1 MWIVIM
7 TETESKPLFTVIIP
21 TKDRAEYLHHTL
33 RTCSDQDYENLE
45 IIVSDDGSSDN
56 TEAVVLEA
64 ARKDA
69 RIKYITP
76 GSVGMRDNFEFALDH
91 VKPGYVIALGG
102 DDGIL
107 PYGISQMWRV
117 LEETGMELLTW
128 RQLHFAYPAARSGK
142 GLLGLYRAGKS
153 KILRSSEYLAR
164 QVKDLHYNND
174 FESPMFYVKGV
185 VATKLVE
192 RVRSRTTDGRFYVCP
207 TPDGFSGVVLAG
219 EVEQYAFS
227 GIPLTISGVSP
238 TSQGMAYLAEGNE
251 GKKLSDSFYRAVSNV
266 SMHRDLASQP
276 YSPLIALMTAD
287 YLLTAKDLPGWP
299 GHVPA
304 IDYKNLLM
312 KSLAELASG
321 VYAEDRI
328 KRELIILHKI
338 AQYHGLEEFFRGK
351 VRGMRRD
358 QSRKPFAGNG
368 ITPNQ
373 VLLDCDMFQIH
384 NIFDAG
390 YISYFVYQ
398 LLSKINF
405 VTIKNVIA
413 NSVKYKMLKLRKGD
427 SFPPESE
434 WILEA

>member
-1 MWIVIM
+1 M

-33 RTCSDQDYENLE
+33 RTCSNQEYENLE

-64 ARKDA
+64 ARKDS

-91 VKPGYVIALGG
+91 VKPGYVMALGG

-107 PYGISQMWRV
+107 PYGISQMWRAI
-117 LEETGMELLTW
+117 EATGMELLTW

-142 GLLGLYRAGKS
+142 GLLGLYRPGKS
-153 KILRSSEYLAR
+153 KILRSSDYLAR

-174 FESPMFYVKGV
+174 IECPMFYVKGV
-185 VATKLVE
+185 VATRLIKQ
-192 RVRSRTTDGRFYVCP
+192 VRGRTTDGRFYVCP
-207 TPDGFSGVVLAG
+207 TPDGFSGIVLAG

-227 GIPLTISGVSP
+227 GIPLTLSGISP
-238 TSQGMAYLAEGNE
+238 TSQGMAYLSEGTE
-251 GKKLSDSFYRAVSNV
+251 AKKLSDSFYRAVSDV
-266 SMHRDLASQP
+266 RMHRDLASQP
-276 YSPLIALMTAD
+276 YSPLISLMTAD

-299 GHVPA
+299 GKVPA

-312 KSLAELASG
+312 KGLGELTHG
-321 VYAEDRI
+321 LYAEDRI
-328 KRELIILHKI
+328 NRELTILYKI
-338 AQYHGLEEFFRGK
+338 AQYHGLEAFFRGK

-358 QSRKPFAGNG
+358 QSRKPFVGNG
-368 ITPNQ
+368 ITPSQ
-373 VLLDCDMFQIH
+373 VMLDCEMFQIR
-384 NIFDAG
+384 NIFDAA

-398 LLSKINF
+398 LLTKIKF
-405 VTIKNVIA
+405 VTVKNFITD
-413 NSVKYKMLKLRKGD
+413 SLKYKMQKLRKGD

>member
-1 MWIVIM
+1 M
-7 TETESKPLFTVIIP
+7 TKTESKPLFTVIIP

-33 RTCSDQDYENLE
+33 RTCSNQEYENLE
-45 IIVSDDGSSDN
+45 VIVSDDGSSDN

-69 RIKYITP
+69 RIRYITP

-107 PYGISQMWRV
+107 PYGISQMWRA

-128 RQLHFAYPAARSGK
+128 GTPIFTYPAVRSSK
-142 GLLGLYRAGKS
+142 GQLRLHRPGKS

-164 QVKDLHYNND
+164 QVSDLHYLND
-174 FESPMFYVKGV
+174 FESPMFYIKGV

-192 RVRSRTTDGRFYVCP
+192 QVRSRTTDGRFYVCP
-207 TPDGFSGVVLAG
+207 TPDGFSGVVLVG

-227 GIPLTISGVSP
+227 GMPLTIAGASP
-238 TSQGMAYLAEGNE
+238 TSQGIAYLSEGSE
-251 GKKLSDSFYRAVSNV
+251 GKKLSDSFYHAVSDV
-266 SMHRDLASQP
+266 PMHRDLASQA
-276 YSPLIALMTAD
+276 YSPLISVMTAD

-312 KSLAELASG
+312 KGLKELANG
-321 VYAEDRI
+321 LYAEDRI
-328 KRELIILHKI
+328 SRELAILHKI
-338 AQYHGLEEFFRGK
+338 AQHHGLEAFFRGM
-351 VRGMRRD
+351 VRETRRYR
-358 QSRKPFAGNG
+358 SRKPFGGNG
-368 ITPNQ
+368 ISPSQ

-384 NIFDAG
+384 NIFDAA
-390 YISYFVYQ
+390 YVSHFICQ
-398 LLSKINF
+398 LLSNIQF
-405 VTIKNVIA
+405 GAIKKLVVD
-413 NSVKYKMLKLRKGD
+413 SLKYKMKQISKGS

-434 WILEA
+434 WILEG